1 MARSYIRIVG
11 VPPGEAPE
19 EVRRAWVGV
28 RIPLPRFH
36 ARPKAWRTA
45 GVLTGPRTLAA
56 RLAALWSGRLAR
68 SRGYAVSAVA
78 AIAALEAEHPEAA
91 RWWREHAPHVLTPGK
106 AFVFAAEACV
116 EERGDPEVRGDA
128 DLGQRS

>member
-1 MARSYIRIVG
+1 MSRAYIRIVG

-36 ARPKAWRTA
+36 TGPKAWRSA

-56 RLAALWSGRLAR
+56 RLAALWSGRLSR
-68 SRGYAVSAVA
+68 SDGYAVNVVE
-78 AIAALEAEHPEAA
+78 AIAALEAAHPEAA
-91 RWWREHAPHVLTPGK
+91 RWWREHAPHLLKPGR
-106 AFVFAAEACV
+106 AFVFAAAACV
-116 EERGDPEVRGDA
+116 EEREGPEDRPRP
-128 DLGQRS
+128 RSE